1 MDEGESYEIVIGK
14 DSYALKGMKKIVDEQ
29 ILSNPKDIDITFE
42 DLLILVNLILAKDM
56 MSVSLWLD
64 KPNFLTWILGTLMTR
79 LATLHRV
86 PHIFQSVC

>member
-42 DLLILVNLILAKDM
+42 DLLTINEQIQKNAQNYPTKANTF
-56 MSVSLWLD
+56 S
-64 KPNFLTWILGTLMTR
+64 NGT
-79 LATLHRV
+79 
-86 PHIFQSVC
+86 